1 MPEDCRRT
9 DFRYNIGA
17 VLFERTSWLDWGMF
31 PVDGGNGLGADE
43 ENVLLGYV
51 SISGFLFML
60 VYVINM
66 VFQLAGAA

>member
-1 MPEDCRRT
+1 M
-9 DFRYNIGA
+9 
-17 VLFERTSWLDWGMF
+17 FERTSWLDWGMF

>member
-1 MPEDCRRT
+1 
-9 DFRYNIGA
+9 
-17 VLFERTSWLDWGMF
+17 MF